1 MSLSII
7 LHLLLTQVFVYQV
20 YRRNAKTD
28 YMATNIVFEGIIK
41 MIISDRSEWIGAAKL
56 FIAVVQDVTFHISY
70 TE

>member
-1 MSLSII
+1 
-7 LHLLLTQVFVYQV
+7 
-20 YRRNAKTD
+20 
-28 YMATNIVFEGIIK
+28 MATNIVFEGIIK